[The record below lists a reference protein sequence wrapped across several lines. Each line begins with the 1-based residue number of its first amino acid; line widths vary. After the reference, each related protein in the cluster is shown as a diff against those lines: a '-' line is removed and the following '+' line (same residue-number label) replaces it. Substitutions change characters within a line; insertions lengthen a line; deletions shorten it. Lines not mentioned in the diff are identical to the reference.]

1 MTGTRERANS
11 SLDGNVGKE
20 RYELYKSAFT
30 WIKEAIDNGYYLEAI
45 SIVESLIC
53 DRLESHLSFL
63 LGKDFSFKTLGALI
77 NTVKQHETNSSLRSL
92 ILDDLDKWR
101 KSRNRAAH
109 EMVKIEAGKQ
119 ISWSERVRINE
130 LTATEGLALLRK
142 IDYQVRVLRTKIHS

>member
-11 SLDGNVGKE
+11 SLDGNVGQE

-53 DRLESHLSFL
+53 DRLESHVSVL
-63 LGKDFSFKTLGALI
+63 LNKDFGFKTLGTLI
-77 NTVKQHETNSSLRSL
+77 NAIKQHETDPSLRSL
-92 ILDDLDKWR
+92 ILDELDEWR
-101 KSRNRAAH
+101 KARNRAAH

-119 ISWSERVRINE
+119 ISWSERVKINE
-130 LTATEGLALLRK
+130 LTAKEGLALLRK
-142 IDYQVRVLRTKIHS
+142 IDRQVRVLRTK